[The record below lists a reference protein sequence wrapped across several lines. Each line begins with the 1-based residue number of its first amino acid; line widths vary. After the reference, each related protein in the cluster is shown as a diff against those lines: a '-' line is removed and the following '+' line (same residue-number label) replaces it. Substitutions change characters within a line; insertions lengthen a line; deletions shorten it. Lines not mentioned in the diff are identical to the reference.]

1 MVLLV
6 EPLKEAAQMD
16 DLSLWVMEKVNPTK
30 KGNRSYHYWMAMK
43 ATSLAIKI

>member
-1 MVLLV
+1 MY
-6 EPLKEAAQMD
+6 AAGWKI
-16 DLSLWVMEKVNPTK
+16 SCVWVVEKVNPPT